1 MGIII
6 NQSFKNMVTTYFGFG
21 IGAINTLF
29 LFTYFLEKEYYGLV
43 SFLLSAANLI
53 WPLMAFGVHNTLVKF
68 YSSYKTRETR
78 DKFLS
83 LILALPLLVSVI
95 LGIIGFISYGLL
107 LDYFSGGNELV
118 QPYVWLIFVIA
129 VATAYF
135 EVFFAWSKVNYQS
148 VFGNFMKEVFHRL
161 CITLLLFL
169 VYFDLLTV
177 ENFIY
182 AMAGVFILRAGAMQ
196 VYSFSLYKPKFH
208 FSLPYNISSILKYS
222 ALILIAGSVAMILL
236 DLDKVMIEH
245 YLPIGEVA
253 VYGIAV
259 YIATVISV
267 PQKAMHQITH
277 PLTASLLNEKDRPGL
292 DDLYKRSS
300 LSLLVVSALIFI
312 LIIVN
317 LNMLYELIPEE
328 YQISTLIV
336 LLISLVKLYDNMLGN
351 NNSILFNSD
360 YYRLVLV
367 VGVILAVL
375 AFVFN
380 LILIPVLGILGA
392 ALATFLAF
400 SIYNTSKI
408 FLVFQKFKMHPFS
421 WKTLFIL
428 LFTAGI
434 TAGFY
439 FWEFPFHPI
448 VNIILKS
455 ILVSLLYLAVALRF
469 NFSNDITVLVS
480 GLYSKFTSILGR

>member
-1 MGIII
+1 MGVIL

-68 YSSYKTRETR
+68 YTFYKTKPER
-78 DKFLS
+78 DKFLNII
-83 LILALPLLVSVI
+83 LILPIGVSLL
-95 LGIIGFISYGLL
+95 LGIIGYFSYGLL
-107 LDYFSGGNELV
+107 LSYFESGNELV
-118 QPYVWLIFVIA
+118 QPYIWLIFVIA
-129 VATAYF
+129 IATAYF
-135 EVFFAWSKVNYQS
+135 EFFFAWSKVNYQS

-161 CITLLLFL
+161 CITLLLFA
-169 VYFDLLTV
+169 VYLQFISVNT
-177 ENFIY
+177 FIY
-182 AMAGVFILRAGAMQ
+182 AMVGVFVFRAGAMLL
-196 VYSFSLYKPKFH
+196 YAFSLYTPKLKFE
-208 FSLPYNISSILKYS
+208 FPSNVSSVLKYS

-267 PQKAMHQITH
+267 PQKAMHQIIH
-277 PLTASLLNEKDRPGL
+277 PLTARMLNERDKTGL
-292 DDLYKRSS
+292 ADIYRRSS
-300 LSLLVVSALIFI
+300 LSLLVVSGIIFI
-312 LIIVN
+312 LIMVN
-317 LNMLYELIPEE
+317 LNQLYKLIPEE
-328 YQISTLIV
+328 YQISTTIV

-360 YYRLVLV
+360 YYRLVLG
-367 VGVILAVL
+367 VGVFLAIL

-380 LILIPVLGILGA
+380 LILIPEFGIMGA

-400 SIYNTSKI
+400 FIYNTTKI
-408 FLVFQKFKMHPFS
+408 FIVKQKFKMHPFS
-421 WKTLFIL
+421 LNTLYIL
-428 LFTAGI
+428 LFSALLTA
-434 TAGFY
+434 AFY
-439 FWEFPFHPI
+439 YWEFPFHPI
-448 VNIILKS
+448 INIILKS
-455 ILVSLLYLAVALRF
+455 LIVSAIYIGVILKF
-469 NFSNDITVLVS
+469 EFSTDINQMI
-480 GLYSKFTSILGR
+480 SKYRKHF

>member
-1 MGIII
+1 MGVII
-6 NQSFKNMVTTYFGFG
+6 NQSFKNVVTTYFGFG
-21 IGAINTLF
+21 IGAVNTLF

-68 YSSYKTRETR
+68 YTSYKSQPER
-78 DKFLS
+78 DKLLNLV
-83 LILALPLLVSVI
+83 LILPVVVSVV
-95 LGIIGFISYGLL
+95 LGLLGWALYDVL
-107 LDYFSGGNELV
+107 LDYFEEGNDLV

-129 VATAYF
+129 IGTAYF
-135 EVFFAWSKVNYQS
+135 EIFFAWSKVNYQS
-148 VFGNFMKEVFHRL
+148 VFGNFMKEVFHRI
-161 CITLLLFL
+161 CIMLLLFS
-169 VYFDLLTV
+169 VYLNWLSV

-182 AMAGVFILRAGAMQ
+182 AMTLVFIVRALAMQ
-196 VYSFSLYKPKFH
+196 IYAFSLYRPSFSLKF
-208 FSLPYNISSILKYS
+208 PGNKISVLKYS

-277 PLTASLLNEKDRPGL
+277 PLTASLLNAKDKPAL
-292 DDLYKRSS
+292 ADLYKRSS
-300 LSLLVVSALIFI
+300 LTLLVISALIFI

-317 LNMLYELIPEE
+317 LNQLYELIPPE
-328 YQISTLIV
+328 YEISTAIV

-360 YYRLVLV
+360 YYRLVLII
-367 VGVILAVL
+367 GVFLAVL
-375 AFVFN
+375 AFIFN
-380 LILIPVLGILGA
+380 LIFIPSFGIFGA

-400 SIYNTSKI
+400 FIYNSSKI
-408 FLVFQKFKMHPFS
+408 YMVFSKFKMHPFS
-421 WKTLFIL
+421 RETLVVLIVT
-428 LFTAGI
+428 TAL

-439 FWEFPFHPI
+439 YWEFPFHPI
-448 VNIILKS
+448 INIALKS
-455 ILVSLLYLAVALRF
+455 LLVTVVYLSLAIKF
-469 NFSNDITVLVS
+469 NFSEDVNQLVKKYT
-480 GLYSKFTSILGR
+480 GNIM